1 MSYNMTNELQ
11 NLSKEMFPSPLE
23 VNGSS
28 YKHSYDEELQS
39 GSFPSSPEVAGG
51 SYKVYDAGMPAE
63 FEFPSPPEVT
73 EGAYKRR
80 KFNDQWWCYCF
91 RPLAR

>member
-1 MSYNMTNELQ
+1 MPGGSYGAYGSTITGYYAE
-11 NLSKEMFPSPLE
+11 FPSPLE

-73 EGAYKRR
+73 EGSY
-80 KFNDQWWCYCF
+80 
-91 RPLAR
+91 